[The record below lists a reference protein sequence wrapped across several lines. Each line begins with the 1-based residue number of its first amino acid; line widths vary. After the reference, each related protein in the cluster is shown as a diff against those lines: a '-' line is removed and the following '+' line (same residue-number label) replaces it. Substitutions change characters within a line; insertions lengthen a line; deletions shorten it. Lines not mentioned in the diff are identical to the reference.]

1 MSTLFFDLD
10 GTLLDTQ
17 AGIAESIRVALSEL
31 GQPEVSDQQL
41 QQCFG
46 PPLRVSFAWMLNT
59 QDQARIAEAVGLFR
73 SHYLDKGIFNYRIY
87 TGVRELLQEL
97 TQQGGRAV
105 SLSVLTAKPQL
116 QAEWLLEHAGLA
128 GYFSAVHG
136 SEDQGVKSDKSTHLA
151 SILADESHQST
162 SNWVIGDRASDI
174 HAAKAT
180 NSRSVAVHWGYGD
193 HQELVG
199 ADSDF
204 HIASP
209 QDLLPLLDL

>member
-1 MSTLFFDLD
+1 MTTLFFDLD

-17 AGIAESIRVALSEL
+17 AGIAESIRAALSEL
-31 GQPEVSDQQL
+31 GQPDVSDQQL

-59 QDQARIAEAVGLFR
+59 KDKARIAEAVSLFR
-73 SHYLDKGIFNYRIY
+73 AHYLDKGIFNYTIY
-87 TGVRELLQEL
+87 SGVLELLQQL
-97 TQQGGRAV
+97 TQLNERAV
-105 SLSVLTAKPQL
+105 GLRVLTAKPQQ

-128 GYFSAVHG
+128 AYFSSIHG
-136 SEDQGVKSDKSTHLA
+136 SEDQGVKSDKSSHLL
-151 SILADESHQST
+151 SILADASHQSER
-162 SNWVIGDRASDI
+162 NWVIGDRASDI

-199 ADSDF
+199 AESDF